1 MKHNVLWV
9 HISFYFDFVTAEKKW
24 VKMNSF
30 VYFVLVVCAVGVI
43 CFIDFSELF
52 WVSNFSSGCDCV
64 ADRQWYIA

>member
-1 MKHNVLWV
+1 
-9 HISFYFDFVTAEKKW
+9 
-24 VKMNSF
+24 MNSF

-64 ADRQWYIA
+64 ADWRMVHS